1 MNKLFYKVIKFLL
14 LPIALYIIIHILF
27 NIEGVKKNYFGELYN
42 YKKEILKEKKEKRK
56 IVIIGGSNGKFSYNS
71 KLLEDS
77 TGLQVVNAAIQG
89 NCGLLFYFNFIE
101 PYLRKG
107 DIVVLSPEY
116 DLLLKENG
124 MFGNYQYI
132 QLAGYE
138 TDFYKH
144 IFSDK
149 NQFIAFFQQSFLHF
163 KAFFEILIVKIK
175 FPKGA
180 IDYIIKKQHNAW
192 GDVDSLDNNIKF
204 NFKNYAIE
212 IDTLF
217 YPELDIYLNSFV
229 QKCTDKGIKF
239 CINFPS
245 VSRQNTI
252 QKVPD
257 QEILINM
264 QKLLPKAI
272 FLNKP
277 SESIYDKSWF
287 FDSPYHLRTNT
298 KNIHTTKLFINI
310 KENEIIP

>member
-163 KAFFEILIVKIK
+163 KAFFEILIVKLK

-217 YPELDIYLNSFV
+217 YPDSVFVPSDVDTAAILYNYFAIYLYNRHWNDSIIQVDLVDTITQNKISGSDFLKYKILRPQEVIINTTTVNNYTKYIYTVYNSYL
-229 QKCTDKGIKF
+229 T
-239 CINFPS
+239 NS
-245 VSRQNTI
+245 T
-252 QKVPD
+252 
-257 QEILINM
+257 
-264 QKLLPKAI
+264 
-272 FLNKP
+272 KP
-277 SESIYDKSWF
+277 
-287 FDSPYHLRTNT
+287 L
-298 KNIHTTKLFINI
+298 
-310 KENEIIP
+310 